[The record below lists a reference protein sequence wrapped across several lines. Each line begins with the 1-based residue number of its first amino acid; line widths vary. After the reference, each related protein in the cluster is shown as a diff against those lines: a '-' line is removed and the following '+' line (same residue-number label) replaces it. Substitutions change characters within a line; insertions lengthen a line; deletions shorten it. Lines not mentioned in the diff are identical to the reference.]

1 MSPSKPTTVAVV
13 STEFTWVVD
22 GLPELTAGVPVQI
35 PETRLQEVL
44 ALQGVALHNPEPPKE

>member
-13 STEFTWVVD
+13 STECTWVVE

-35 PETRLQEVL
+35 TETRLQEVL